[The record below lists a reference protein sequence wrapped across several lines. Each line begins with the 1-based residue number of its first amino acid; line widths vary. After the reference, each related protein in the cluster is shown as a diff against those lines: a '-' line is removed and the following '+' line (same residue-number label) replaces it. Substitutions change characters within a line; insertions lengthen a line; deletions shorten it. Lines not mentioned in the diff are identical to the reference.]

1 MSMCPKAPNQL
12 AAASV
17 AGLAAGL
24 AAALTAVSCYFDSF
38 WEFVSQ
44 VEQVGQVELPAP
56 LEPAG

>member
-1 MSMCPKAPNQL
+1 MCPKAPNQL
-12 AAASV
+12 AAAAGLV
-17 AGLAAGL
+17 AGLAVVFAA

-44 VEQVGQVELPAP
+44 VGQVELPAP